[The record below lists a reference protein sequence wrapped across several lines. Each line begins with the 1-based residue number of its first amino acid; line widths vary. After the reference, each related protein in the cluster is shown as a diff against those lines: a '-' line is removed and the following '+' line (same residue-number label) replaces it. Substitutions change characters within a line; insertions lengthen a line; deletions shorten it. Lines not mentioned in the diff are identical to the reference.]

1 MKSIKLYRVLSKHAG
16 VINALAMAV
25 YNEAK
30 ETEAALAEA
39 KAEINRIAAELTND
53 KTEGA

>member
-39 KAEINRIAAELTND
+39 KAEIDRIAAELTDD